1 MAAGRKPKRI
11 GVNALRALDIFTR
24 TYGPDNPR
32 TRTVAANLEKIKL
45 ARSAKQPPVR

>member
-32 TRTVAANLEKIKL
+32 TRTVAADLEEKVLCRNLEN
-45 ARSAKQPPVR
+45 